1 MPLARI
7 LLACSLFLACA
18 ATVSAEIYRWV
29 DSGGVVHFTDAPP
42 PSGVDAHVV
51 RLSADSTG
59 LDGGPGSAATVVS
72 SGKVA
77 QAQAQKEHRVQLYV
91 TSWCPWCKKAIE
103 FFRSRGIR
111 VTIYDVEQDS
121 EAARRKDQLDSR
133 GGVPFAMIDGK
144 PVHGY
149 SEAAYLKA
157 LGLDK

>member
-1 MPLARI
+1 MPLTRI
-7 LLACSLFLACA
+7 LLACSLVLACA
-18 ATVSAEIYRWV
+18 VTVSADIYRWV
-29 DSGGVVHFTDAPP
+29 DSSGVVHFADALP
-42 PSGVDAHVV
+42 PSGVDANIV
-51 RLSADSTG
+51 RLPADSAG
-59 LDGGPGSAATVVS
+59 LDGGPGVAATVAP
-72 SGKVA
+72 SGKMA
-77 QAQAQKEHRVQLYV
+77 QAQTQKAHRVQLYV

-111 VTIYDVEQDS
+111 VTVYDVEQDS

-157 LGLDK
+157 LGLEK